1 MKKIYMKP
9 LIEVIYAA
17 CQESILQ
24 GSGND
29 HADAKPNNNFVEEDM
44 EEEWKPINRNLWD
57 D

>member
-1 MKKIYMKP
+1 MKP
-9 LIEVIYAA
+9 LIKMIHAA

-29 HADAKPNNNFVEEDM
+29 HADAKPNNNFFDEDT
-44 EEEWKPINRNLWD
+44 EEERKPIHHSLWD